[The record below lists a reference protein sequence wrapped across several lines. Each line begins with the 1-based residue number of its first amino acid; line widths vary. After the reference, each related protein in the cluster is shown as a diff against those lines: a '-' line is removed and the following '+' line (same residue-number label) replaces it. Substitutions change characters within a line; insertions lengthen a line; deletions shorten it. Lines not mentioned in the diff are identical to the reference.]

1 MSKTLGFIH
10 YIMFDKIK
18 FQDSITNSLIDI
30 AKDNNI
36 ENIEKLVDSQGK
48 IEIGKLEDII
58 DDKNIHAWIQERVI
72 IVEKR
77 FAKAVEIL
85 LEKDIKLK
93 EEILKKVYEKGL
105 EDRSE
110 IKDIK
115 DLKEIYGYIGSNFL
129 DGMPC
134 DRAVEI
140 EYQDD
145 NSLIYIINED
155 LHIIYW
161 PEYLGKLYWDI
172 RDEYIKGLLF
182 NSKYNLHKI
191 DEYRYQIK

>member
-18 FQDSITNSLIDI
+18 FQDSITDSLIDI

-36 ENIEKLVDSQGK
+36 ENVEKLVDSQGK

-58 DDKNIHAWIQERVI
+58 DDKNIHSWIQERVI

-85 LEKDIKLK
+85 LDKDIKLK
-93 EEILKKVYEKGL
+93 EEILKKVYEKGI

-134 DRAVEI
+134 DRAVQI

-182 NSKYNLHKI
+182 NSKYNLYKI

>member
-18 FQDSITNSLIDI
+18 YQDSITDLLIDI

-36 ENIEKLVDSQGK
+36 EDIKDLVDSQGK
-48 IEIGKLEDII
+48 IETGELEDII
-58 DDKNIHAWIQERVI
+58 DDKNIHSWIQERVI

-77 FAKAVEIL
+77 FAKAVDIIL
-85 LEKDIKLK
+85 EEDIKLK
-93 EEILKKVYEKGL
+93 DEILKKVYEKGL
-105 EDRSE
+105 NDRSE

-115 DLKEIYGYIGSNFL
+115 NLKEIYGYIGSKFL

-134 DRAVEI
+134 DRAIEV

-145 NSLIYIINED
+145 NSLIYKINED

-161 PEYLGKLYWDI
+161 PEDLGKLYWDI

-182 NSKYNLHKI
+182 NSKYNLYKI
-191 DEYRYQIK
+191 EEYRYQIK